1 MRGIGSDLSVWFLAN
16 KLPNVAHAGNK
27 PMGVYGSFSTGKLNY
42 TSPDVK
48 NRTMVNP
55 RLDLISIQCLSQDLV
70 LLAYSAACAIVIRSS
85 MMVFLYANKTTD

>member
-1 MRGIGSDLSVWFLAN
+1 MDVR
-16 KLPNVAHAGNK
+16 
-27 PMGVYGSFSTGKLNY
+27 GSFSTSKLNY

-85 MMVFLYANKTTD
+85 MMVFLYANKTTPSTD